1 MADRIVD
8 LLTLAG
14 VLALVAL
21 PVAVIVIGVLVWI
34 NRRRARAIKDWAWRH
49 GDLKRR
55 LADVE
60 ALRRAEQGKLQRE
73 PVNLAEHPDHAAIR
87 YLEELRLGEGDSVTI
102 LCDDPEADSTARRM
116 AIVCNGAW
124 TQWQDRRFYGESIV
138 QCLAKGVG
146 AMRITPVDRTLTAPV
161 PSMIRE
167 HVGDPPFGSEP
178 A

>member
-21 PVAVIVIGVLVWI
+21 PVAVLVIGVLVWI
-34 NRRRARAIKDWAWRH
+34 NRRRARAIKDWASRH

-73 PVNLAEHPDHAAIR
+73 PVNLAEHPDHAASR
-87 YLEELRLGEGDSVTI
+87 YLEELREAMEEMIPPHRRAPDWDAKWQEI
-102 LCDDPEADSTARRM
+102 EEWADDADK
-116 AIVCNGAW
+116 
-124 TQWQDRRFYGESIV
+124 D
-138 QCLAKGVG
+138 
-146 AMRITPVDRTLTAPV
+146 
-161 PSMIRE
+161 
-167 HVGDPPFGSEP
+167 
-178 A
+178 